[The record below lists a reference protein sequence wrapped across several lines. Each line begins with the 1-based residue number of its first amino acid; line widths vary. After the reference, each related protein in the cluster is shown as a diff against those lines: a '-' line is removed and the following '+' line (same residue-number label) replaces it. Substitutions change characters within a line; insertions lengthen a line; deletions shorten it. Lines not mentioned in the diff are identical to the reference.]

1 MFLSVKKY
9 FEFTAKE
16 RSGILVLLGF
26 VFLFS
31 LIPFAYPLIAGN
43 AVIDNNRFNRELK
56 WLATEKKL

>member
-26 VFLFS
+26 VFLF
-31 LIPFAYPLIAGN
+31 
-43 AVIDNNRFNRELK
+43 
-56 WLATEKKL
+56 